1 MMSLCYQDPKNRF
14 FLWTILVL
22 VSLIC
27 AAYFLGNG
35 LSQNEYKQV
44 CTTTYYFILF
54 SCLSVY
60 TILYYF
66 HRRDSQDGDS
76 FIQHRLQSQMHA
88 RFIFFLYYIYHFHIL
103 IASNSL
109 PLFNFPR
116 HHAVILLELI
126 PCLKEFLL
134 QHLTWKQGP
143 YGPLLLLTTYANF

>member
-1 MMSLCYQDPKNRF
+1 MSLCYQDPKNRF

-54 SCLSVY
+54 SCLSLY
-60 TILYYF
+60 IILYYF

-88 RFIFFLYYIYHFHIL
+88 RFLFFSIIYIIFKF
-103 IASNSL
+103 
-109 PLFNFPR
+109 
-116 HHAVILLELI
+116 
-126 PCLKEFLL
+126 
-134 QHLTWKQGP
+134 W
-143 YGPLLLLTTYANF
+143 LLLILFLFSIFLDTMPSSFWNSFLASWNSCYNIWLGNKALMGLCCS